1 MTGDKMAGIT
11 IRQVRDARDR
21 KAFLDLPFRLYAND
35 PAWVPPLYVERD
47 DHLTKNPFFQHAE
60 AQLFLAERD
69 GQVVGRISAQIDRL
83 HLERYNDATGQF
95 GFIEAEDDP
104 AIFAAL
110 FAAAESWLKA
120 RGMKRVQGPFS
131 FSINEETGLLIDG
144 FNTPPYIMMGHAKPF
159 YDARVQAQ
167 GFAKAKDVI
176 AYEYDLKTP
185 MPRAITRMIE
195 KNKASGKLKLRP
207 MSKKHL
213 ARDLEIIISIFND
226 AWSEN
231 WNFVPMTDAEVK
243 ALGQVLKWLVTEGH
257 IAIAEY
263 EGEAAAMIV
272 TLPDI
277 NGWIH
282 DLSGKLLPFNWAK
295 LLWRVLFTPEKGF
308 RVPLM
313 GVRKAYRST
322 AAGAILAFAVI
333 DTVHEYHRKR
343 GTFMSE
349 LSWILEDNMPMRRI
363 IEALGGVPYK
373 TYRIYEKAIA

>member
-1 MTGDKMAGIT
+1 MPDIT
-11 IRQVRDARDR
+11 IRPVKTPRDR
-21 KAFLDLPFRLYAND
+21 KAFLDLPFRLYKND
-35 PAWVPPLYVERD
+35 PNWVPPLYLERE
-47 DHLTKNPFFQHAE
+47 DHLTRNPYFQHAE
-60 AQLFLAERD
+60 AQLFLAERA
-69 GQVVGRISAQIDRL
+69 GEVIGRISAQIDQL
-83 HLERYNDATGQF
+83 HLQRYNDATGQF
-95 GFIEAEDDP
+95 GFLEAQDDP
-104 AIFAAL
+104 AIFQAL
-110 FAAAESWLKA
+110 FTAAESWLKA
-120 RGMKRVQGPFS
+120 RGMQRMEGPFS

-144 FNTPPYIMMGHAKPF
+144 FDKPPYIMMGHAKPS

-167 GFAKAKDVI
+167 GLVKAKDVI
-176 AYEYDLKTP
+176 AYEYDLNIP
-185 MPRAITRMIE
+185 MPRAMTRMIE

-213 ARDLEIIISIFND
+213 ARDLDIIISIFND

-231 WNFVPMTDAEVK
+231 WNFVPMTQAEVK
-243 ALGQVLKWLVTEGH
+243 ALGQVLKLLVTEGH

-263 EGEAAAMIV
+263 EGEPAAMIV

-282 DLSGKLLPFNWAK
+282 DLGGKLLPFNWAK
-295 LLWRVLFTPEKGF
+295 FLWRVMFTPEKGF

-313 GVRKAYRST
+313 GVRKAHRST
-322 AAGAILAFAVI
+322 AAGAMLAFAVI
-333 DTVHEYHRKR
+333 DAVHEYHRKR

-363 IEALGGVPYK
+363 IEALGGIPYK